1 MYTYIRINYETTIN
15 RILDY
20 KKMADILG
28 ILLIMTLLFSFA
40 RQQAVHFQ
48 EMNILTKNQNM
59 ARDIPTETDWT
70 AALNNNMVCK
80 LHQTAENRTDEIF
93 LQSLL
98 PLKNLTQADFEEE
111 PEVILPKLSI
121 PTDNSTFTAETAI
134 VCSDPSVI
142 TENPAVVSPE
152 PSVAASESRIISTS
166 PSVITKLPTIVSPE
180 PPATT
185 IEPEIN
191 PPGPPAIAKNLTI
204 ISPEPPDAAV
214 EPEVIPPNPPTVTVE
229 PEVIPPKSPATT
241 ENPGITSPEPPA
253 VTDDSTIDSSRPPTI
268 TEDSDKSESGSD
280 INEVPSD
287 EENNDTTFLCKG
299 FLCNSSGIII
309 GCPDVVVIDGVL
321 CIPTIETCTGIAA
334 DALVSLGAQIYE
346 IYIPANITTI
356 EEGALNG
363 LTELFYIEVHPD
375 NPVYT
380 SNGGILSEK

>member
-28 ILLIMTLLFSFA
+28 ILLIMTLLFTFA

-48 EMNILTKNQNM
+48 GMNILAKNQNM
-59 ARDIPTETDWT
+59 ARNIPTETDWT
-70 AALNNNMVCK
+70 TVLNNNMVCK

-111 PEVILPKLSI
+111 SEVILPKSSI

-142 TENPAVVSPE
+142 TENAAVVSPE
-152 PSVAASESRIISTS
+152 PSVAASGSGIISTN
-166 PSVITKLPTIVSPE
+166 PSLITKLPTIVSPE
-180 PPATT
+180 PPVTT

-191 PPGPPAIAKNLTI
+191 PPGPPAIAKNPTI
-204 ISPEPPDAAV
+204 IPPEPPDAAV
-214 EPEVIPPNPPTVTVE
+214 EPEVIPQNP
-229 PEVIPPKSPATT
+229 PATT
-241 ENPGITSPEPPA
+241 ENPAITPPKPPA

-268 TEDSDKSESGSD
+268 TGDSDKSESGSD
-280 INEVPSD
+280 INEIPSD

-321 CIPTIETCTGIAA
+321 CIPTTETCTGIAA
-334 DALVSLGAQIYE
+334 DALVSLGAQVYE